1 MTDASP
7 PVPVAGSRRRY
18 TLGIVALLLVV
29 VIWVSSS
36 FVMNSIFGEQSY
48 NKPFLITYINTAS
61 FSFYLLPFLL
71 KKKLSNKKTN
81 FVDELRDSVPIERA
95 QSTSMATNDQEALG
109 ETSLFLRTD
118 SENNQAHDEVNY
130 GSPPAD
136 KLSTKETIQLSLTFC
151 IVWFLANWS
160 TNASLAYTTVGSST
174 ILSSMSGLF
183 TLGIG
188 AMFGIERING
198 LKIAAVFISLI
209 GVSLVSYADKNA
221 SSLPIESPSS
231 PSNPL
236 LGDILA
242 LLGAFFYG
250 CYTILLKIRIQ
261 DESRLDMSLFF
272 GFVGAFNVVL
282 LWPCFGILH
291 ALGIE
296 RLELPSTGAVWGLIL
311 LNALIGTFLS
321 DYLWL
326 LAMLMTSPLV
336 VTLGLSL
343 TIPVALTGDFVFKH
357 VVPNLQYWA
366 GAILVIAGFL
376 SVNMAA
382 LSEVEEA
389 EILEGRQLVPQEDPL
404 ETSLESRHIIYNQN
418 IPKGS
423 QNSLNSTGSYHSM
436 DQTTPR

>member
-1 MTDASP
+1 
-7 PVPVAGSRRRY
+7 
-18 TLGIVALLLVV
+18 
-29 VIWVSSS
+29 
-36 FVMNSIFGEQSY
+36 MNSIFGEQSY
-48 NKPFLITYINTAS
+48 NKPFLITYVNTAS
-61 FSFYLLPFLL
+61 FSLYLLPFLL
-71 KKKLSNKKTN
+71 KRKFRNKDSKEGVIDSSSRPVCLVPTHHNDNAVSDETVMQDNRASISSAENGAETLSESSLLMASDEENEPVDHGVSYGAEQPEKLT
-81 FVDELRDSVPIERA
+81 VR
-95 QSTSMATNDQEALG
+95 
-109 ETSLFLRTD
+109 ET
-118 SENNQAHDEVNY
+118 V
-130 GSPPAD
+130 
-136 KLSTKETIQLSLTFC
+136 KLSLTFC
-151 IVWFLANWS
+151 FIWFLANWS

-188 AMFGIERING
+188 ALCGIEKITS

-209 GVSLVSYADKNA
+209 GVILVSYADNNN
-221 SSLPIESPSS
+221 SSGLPIDPPEHPH
-231 PSNPL
+231 NPL

-250 CYTILLKIRIQ
+250 CYTILLKVRIQ
-261 DESRLDMSLFF
+261 DESRMDMSLFF

-296 RLELPSTGAVWGLIL
+296 RLELPGAGAIWGLII

-343 TIPVALTGDFVFKH
+343 TIPIALTGDFFYKH
-357 VVPNLQYWA
+357 VVPNLQYA
-366 GAILVIAGFL
+366 IGAILVIVGFL

-382 LSEVEEA
+382 LAEVNEA
-389 EILEGRQLVPQEDPL
+389 ESHEGRQLVPQEDSFHP
-404 ETSLESRHIIYNQN
+404 SLDIRQRLSAEH
-418 IPKGS
+418 IPKS
-423 QNSLNSTGSYHSM
+423 SESLHSSGSYQSL
-436 DQTTPR
+436 DQAGPR